1 MGAPLNA
8 RAAAT
13 WTGFSAILMWALLAL
28 MTDATAGIPPFQTSA
43 ISFAIGTLVG
53 LVWLVASGN
62 RSPVLPRPGQR
73 TAWLVGVAG
82 LFGYH
87 ALYFAAL
94 KNAPAVEAS
103 LIAYLWPLLIVAGS
117 ALLPGERLRWFHGAG
132 ALLGF
137 AGTALIVTGGKGL
150 SLSGEHGLGYMLA
163 LAAAFTWMA
172 YSLASRRFAS
182 VPTSAVIGYCAAT
195 ALLSALCSAVFETV
209 VWPIP
214 ATAWLAL
221 IGLGLLPVGAAFYA
235 WDHGVKRGNI
245 QLLGVASYASPLV
258 STVVLIGAG
267 RAEAT
272 TSVIAACVLI
282 TAGALLASLDTLA
295 RRRTAEIATDV

>member
-1 MGAPLNA
+1 MGLNA
-8 RAAAT
+8 RALAT
-13 WTGFSAILMWALLAL
+13 WTGFSAVLMWALLAL

-43 ISFAIGTLVG
+43 IAFGVGTLVG
-53 LVWLVASGN
+53 LAWLVMSGS
-62 RSPVLPRPGQR
+62 RSPVLPQTGQR
-73 TAWLVGVAG
+73 MAWLVGVAG

-87 ALYFAAL
+87 ALYFGAL

-150 SLSGEHGLGYMLA
+150 SLSGEHATGYALA

-195 ALLSALCSAVFETV
+195 ALLSAACSAMFETV
-209 VWPIP
+209 VWPIG
-214 ATAWLAL
+214 AGAWLAL
-221 IGLGLLPVGAAFYA
+221 VGLGLLPVGAAFYA

-245 QLLGVASYASPLV
+245 QLLGVASYASPLI
-258 STVVLIGAG
+258 STVILIGAG

-272 TSVIAACVLI
+272 VPVIAACVLI
-282 TAGALLASLDTLA
+282 TAGAVLASLDTLA
-295 RRRTAEIATDV
+295 RHRVADVAGHV